1 MQALLLRGYAFRERF
16 LILFVALAINFS
28 ASAQFPVHS
37 VSVRFGAPFGLT
49 YKTYIT
55 KRAALEFGIGAG
67 FPTWSKHYYI
77 NSFNAFSKY
86 ENFKYID
93 HKLQSTIYLQGRY
106 LKDFPIP
113 TTGME
118 GALNW
123 YCGFG
128 AVAKF
133 AKVTYR
139 YTNTDVVPPTQTD
152 ERLDINFGPEA
163 ILGAEYWLEDTPFSF
178 YGEGSAMLELFDRV
192 TGRGFAAVGVRFHF
206 LQ

>member
-1 MQALLLRGYAFRERF
+1 MQRVKALIF
-16 LILFVALAINFS
+16 LIVIGFAAN
-28 ASAQFPVHS
+28 AQAPIHS
-37 VSVRFGAPFGLT
+37 VSVRLGVPVGLT

-55 KRAALEFGIGAG
+55 KRAALEFGIGGAS
-67 FPTWSKHYYI
+67 PTWSKHYYI
-77 NSFNAFSKY
+77 NSFNAISKY

-93 HKLQSTIYLQGRY
+93 HKLQNTIYLQGRY

-128 AVAKF
+128 GVVKF

-139 YTNTDVVPPTQTD
+139 YTNVDAVPPTQTD

-163 ILGAEYWLEDTPFSF
+163 ILGFEYWLEDTPFSF
-178 YGEGSAMLELFDRV
+178 YAEGSAMLEIFDRV

-206 LQ
+206 LE